1 MTVQNEKSKIVYPVF
16 EKSRKKSDN
25 FTILKKNYEKLKITL
40 KFEEYEEKFFSGTSS
55 KVYCT
60 PNLNKKY
67 RMNYEK
73 KLEKQIF
80 YKLLVDRLSALI
92 S

>member
-1 MTVQNEKSKIVYPVF
+1 M
-16 EKSRKKSDN
+16 KKR
-25 FTILKKNYEKLKITL
+25 
-40 KFEEYEEKFFSGTSS
+40 FFSGTSS
-55 KVYCT
+55 KVNCT
-60 PNLNKKY
+60 PKVNKKY